1 MPLNVKQPDDQKD
14 IMYNRRRGTSAL
26 RCLVTCCGAAPAL
39 STVEALRKQKKY
51 KICVITC
58 DNRKDSIGKFVG
70 DEFEVV
76 PGFLDKNFCGYMI
89 QLCKRKKQTHI
100 QKQETK
106 GNLIHRKKL
115 LIQN

>member
-14 IMYNRRRGTSAL
+14 IMHNRRGTSAL

-39 STVEALRKQKKY
+39 STVEANETKKT

-89 QLCKRKKQTHI
+89 QLCKRKKD
-100 QKQETK
+100 
-106 GNLIHRKKL
+106 
-115 LIQN
+115 